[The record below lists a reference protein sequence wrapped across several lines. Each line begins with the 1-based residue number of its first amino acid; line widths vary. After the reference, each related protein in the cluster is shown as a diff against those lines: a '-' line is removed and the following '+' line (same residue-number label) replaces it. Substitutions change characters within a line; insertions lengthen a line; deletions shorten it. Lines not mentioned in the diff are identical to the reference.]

1 MKWVASKKKNWNIYF
16 IDLEKINYES
26 YGNFKKE
33 NDNFY
38 FKTLERVYI
47 YIYIENYILNFII

>member
-1 MKWVASKKKNWNIYF
+1 MKWVASKKKNWNIYV

-38 FKTLERVYI
+38 FKTLERVFFFFFFLYM
-47 YIYIENYILNFII
+47 